1 MFYAAK
7 KQEERMDRKLMLKRI
22 VKLLKYVQD
31 LEGLLWC
38 VQQYA
43 AEGMNRE
50 R

>member
-1 MFYAAK
+1 MFYAVK
-7 KQEERMDRKLMLKRI
+7 KQEERMERKVLLKRI

-43 AEGMNRE
+43 AEEMNAKR
-50 R
+50 

>member
-1 MFYAAK
+1 MFYAAE

-43 AEGMNRE
+43 AEGMNAKQ
-50 R
+50 